1 MCRRRQLMKVDRTLS
16 EREGGFTLIEV
27 VIAVFLSS
35 ILVTGLATA
44 FTAISRGTSSAHDKF
59 VASNGSETLSTYLT
73 ADVESANPD
82 FVDRASSATMGC
94 ASLPPA
100 ATTNVLR

>member
-35 ILVTGLATA
+35 ILMTGLATA
-44 FTAISRGTSSAHDKF
+44 FTAMSRGTSSAHDKL
-59 VASNGSETLSTYLT
+59 VASNGSHTLSTYFT

-82 FVDRASSATMGC
+82 FVDRTTGATIGC
-94 ASLPPA
+94 ASEPA
-100 ATTNVLR
+100 PR